1 MATIYDFTV
10 TTIDGNKKNLADY
23 RGEVLLVVN
32 IATHCG
38 FTPQL
43 EGLEALQQAYHG
55 RGFDVLGFSCDQ
67 FANQAPESSE
77 EISTICR
84 LSYGVKFPT
93 FAKINVNGTDADP
106 LYVWLR
112 QQQGGMLGDA
122 IKWNFTKFLIDRNGQ
137 VVTRYAPTTKPSAI
151 EKDIV
156 ARL

>member
-10 TTIDGNKKNLADY
+10 ATIDGNKKSLADY
-23 RGEVLLVVN
+23 QGEVLLVVN

-43 EGLEALQQAYHG
+43 EGLEALQQSYHG
-55 RGFDVLGFSCDQ
+55 RGFDVLGFPCDQ

-77 EISTICR
+77 EISNICR

-93 FAKINVNGTDADP
+93 FAKINVNGTEADP

-122 IKWNFTKFLIDRNGQ
+122 IKWNFTKFLLDRNGQ
-137 VVTRYAPTTKPSAI
+137 VITRYAPTTKPSAI